1 MRLDLIP
8 SCQAAAFIVFHPKK
22 TNTTAMTFAET
33 LLKDAQVAVVPGHVF
48 GPSGDGYFR
57 SCIATNFDDLKTAA
71 KKIQAFVS

>member
-1 MRLDLIP
+1 
-8 SCQAAAFIVFHPKK
+8 
-22 TNTTAMTFAET
+22 MTFAET

-71 KKIQAFVS
+71 KKFKRLCHKP